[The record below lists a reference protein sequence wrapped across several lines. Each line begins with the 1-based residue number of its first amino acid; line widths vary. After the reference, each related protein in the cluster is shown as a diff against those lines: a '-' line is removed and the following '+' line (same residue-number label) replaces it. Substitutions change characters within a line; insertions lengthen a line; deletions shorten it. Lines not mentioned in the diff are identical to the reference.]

1 MNNNNQKEIV
11 ITGRTVLRLVS
22 VLAIIVLSAYSLLEF
37 VRGQLSVLHVIL
49 LLLALSSLVLSL
61 MVQSKH

>member
-1 MNNNNQKEIV
+1 MNNNQKEIV

-49 LLLALSSLVLSL
+49 LLLALSSLILNL

>member
-1 MNNNNQKEIV
+1 MNNNQKEIV

>member
-1 MNNNNQKEIV
+1 MNNNQKEIV

-22 VLAIIVLSAYSLLEF
+22 VLAIIVLSSYSLLEF

>member
-1 MNNNNQKEIV
+1 MNNNQKEIV

-37 VRGQLSVLHVIL
+37 VRGQLSVLNVIL